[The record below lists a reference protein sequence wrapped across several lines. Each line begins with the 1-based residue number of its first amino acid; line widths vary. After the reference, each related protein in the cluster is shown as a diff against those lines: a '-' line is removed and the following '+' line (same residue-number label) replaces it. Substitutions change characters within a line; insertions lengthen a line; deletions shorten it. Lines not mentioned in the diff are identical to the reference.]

1 MSIEPRIDPEKWKA
15 EYDIDDKMI
24 ICIFVYKE
32 TLSAD
37 AESYIRDNCGELT
50 INQILDSFKAKGGIV
65 KNYEE
70 FDKKI

>member
-1 MSIEPRIDPEKWKA
+1 MSIEPRIDVKKWKA
-15 EYDIDDKMI
+15 EHNIDNKLL
-24 ICIFVYKE
+24 ICIFIGNE

-37 AESYIRDNCGELT
+37 AESYIRDNYGELT
-50 INQILDSFKAKGGIV
+50 INQLLDSFKTKGGTV